1 MPLASI
7 VPLLR
12 RAQAG
17 RYAVPLFLTPEMLA
31 AEGTVAALE
40 DLGAPAAVGVY
51 APWIE
56 RPTARALSA
65 YLVALAEGARVPVA
79 LMLDHGTTLEQCAR
93 AIRYG
98 FSDVMFDGSSLPYEE
113 NVAAT
118 RTVVRMAHAAG
129 VGVEAELGH
138 VGTGAEYQEMG
149 AQRVG
154 FTDPCTVAPYVEET
168 GVDVLAVAFGS
179 AHGVYRGEP
188 HLDLALLGDLR
199 GCTDIPLAMHGGSGL
214 SAEQFRGAI
223 AAGVSKINIFTELG
237 LTVGKRLCEHATSEG
252 ASYFTFQTV
261 IRDTFRERCA
271 EYLEVF
277 GAAGRYPEGM
287 RAEGRHP
294 EGMRAEG

>member
-1 MPLASI
+1 MPLVSI

-154 FTDPCTVAPYVEET
+154 FTDPVRWPPTWRRRGWTSSRWPLVRRT
-168 GVDVLAVAFGS
+168 GSTAGS
-179 AHGVYRGEP
+179 RTWISP
-188 HLDLALLGDLR
+188 
-199 GCTDIPLAMHGGSGL
+199 S
-214 SAEQFRGAI
+214 SA
-223 AAGVSKINIFTELG
+223 T
-237 LTVGKRLCEHATSEG
+237 C
-252 ASYFTFQTV
+252 
-261 IRDTFRERCA
+261 
-271 EYLEVF
+271 
-277 GAAGRYPEGM
+277 GAAPTSPWRCTAGRGS
-287 RAEGRHP
+287 RRSSSAGRSP
-294 EGMRAEG
+294 RG